1 MKSKIS
7 KILITVGLLIC
18 VGSLSI
24 KGYSKYLENKSTKSF
39 EEKIDKN
46 AKKFDEISYLDILSD
61 NLKVMDSTAIS
72 LCRDNN
78 IPLIVF
84 EIAKPD
90 NIIKIVK
97 GEKIGTL
104 IK

>member
-1 MKSKIS
+1 M
-7 KILITVGLLIC
+7 
-18 VGSLSI
+18 
-24 KGYSKYLENKSTKSF
+24 YSSE
-39 EEKIDKN
+39 
-46 AKKFDEISYLDILSD
+46 
-61 NLKVMDSTAIS
+61 IS

-84 EIAKPD
+84 EIAKPC
-90 NIIKIVK
+90 NIVKIVK

>member
-39 EEKIDKN
+39 EEKIDKIKTAFSSWLMKN
-46 AKKFDEISYLDILSD
+46 QERVQALGKKIQFSI
-61 NLKVMDSTAIS
+61 
-72 LCRDNN
+72 
-78 IPLIVF
+78 
-84 EIAKPD
+84 
-90 NIIKIVK
+90 
-97 GEKIGTL
+97 
-104 IK
+104 

>member
-46 AKKFDEISYLDILSD
+46 G
-61 NLKVMDSTAIS
+61 
-72 LCRDNN
+72 N
-78 IPLIVF
+78 IPNVGIEHFDCDIEKLFDKFKLIDKSLF
-84 EIAKPD
+84 QITENGLTTTSELLIFK
-90 NIIKIVK
+90 NFL
-97 GEKIGTL
+97 EK
-104 IK
+104 

>member
-46 AKKFDEISYLDILSD
+46 AKESKKMILQ
-61 NLKVMDSTAIS
+61 M
-72 LCRDNN
+72 
-78 IPLIVF
+78 
-84 EIAKPD
+84 
-90 NIIKIVK
+90 
-97 GEKIGTL
+97 
-104 IK
+104 

>member
-18 VGSLSI
+18 VGSRSI

-46 AKKFDEISYLDILSD
+46 AKESKEDDFTNVKAGDEI
-61 NLKVMDSTAIS
+61 AII
-72 LCRDNN
+72 N
-78 IPLIVF
+78 IPS
-84 EIAKPD
+84 
-90 NIIKIVK
+90 IKLNTVVVESI
-97 GEKIGTL
+97 EK
-104 IK
+104 K

>member
-1 MKSKIS
+1 
-7 KILITVGLLIC
+7 
-18 VGSLSI
+18 
-24 KGYSKYLENKSTKSF
+24 
-39 EEKIDKN
+39 
-46 AKKFDEISYLDILSD
+46 
-61 NLKVMDSTAIS
+61 MDSTAIS

>member
-39 EEKIDKN
+39 EEKIDKRSN
-46 AKKFDEISYLDILSD
+46 FFDTHY
-61 NLKVMDSTAIS
+61 
-72 LCRDNN
+72 
-78 IPLIVF
+78 
-84 EIAKPD
+84 
-90 NIIKIVK
+90 
-97 GEKIGTL
+97 
-104 IK
+104 

>member
-1 MKSKIS
+1 MPGFQ
-7 KILITVGLLIC
+7 LTQLY
-18 VGSLSI
+18 SL
-24 KGYSKYLENKSTKSF
+24 GYRYN
-39 EEKIDKN
+39 
-46 AKKFDEISYLDILSD
+46 DIH
-61 NLKVMDSTAIS
+61 
-72 LCRDNN
+72 
-78 IPLIVF
+78 LIVF